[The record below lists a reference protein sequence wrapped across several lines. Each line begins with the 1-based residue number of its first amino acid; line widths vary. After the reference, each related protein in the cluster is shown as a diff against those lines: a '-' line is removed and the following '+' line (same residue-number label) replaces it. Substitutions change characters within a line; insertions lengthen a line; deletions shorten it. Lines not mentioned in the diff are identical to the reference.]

1 MKFGLENV
9 DSSMNA
15 SVVLLNCLFGF
26 FSFDMKIDD
35 FMILKERMCH
45 LIVHIDFKLS
55 VKKEI
60 IISTLQQKLDSAIK
74 FDRCRCL
81 LFFLVTFYWK

>member
-1 MKFGLENV
+1 MNQIDNLNTFLKHGKKPIKLLSIVGSIVKFGLENV

-15 SVVLLNCLFGF
+15 SVVLLNSLFGF

-55 VKKEI
+55 VK
-60 IISTLQQKLDSAIK
+60 
-74 FDRCRCL
+74 
-81 LFFLVTFYWK
+81 